1 MFYNVK
7 KISNDR
13 NRGSMEKWLVLGLG
27 GERHKMSLRTSGK
40 DMVPAPCTGGTEP
53 SEPEYPHTLS
63 HSDFLLGTHPT
74 VTHLYGSQRST
85 RAIKYGLKLNPL
97 PPHVATE

>member
-1 MFYNVK
+1 
-7 KISNDR
+7 
-13 NRGSMEKWLVLGLG
+13 MEKWLVLGLG

-74 VTHLYGSQRST
+74 VTHLYGSQRPT

-97 PPHVATE
+97 PPHVETE